1 MVAPVSSFWSALVV
15 VFVAE
20 LGDKSQL
27 VALGLGA
34 RSRPGWVLIG
44 MGLAYVVANTLS
56 VTVGATVGA
65 AIPEDVMLVGGG
77 LLFLGFAAWTLL
89 DADDEDTGQAD
100 PASESDVV
108 SQTRAQVVTSVAV
121 TMFVAELG
129 DKTMLATATLAS
141 TQDDAVLVWSGA
153 TVGIFSV
160 GALAAGAGRAIGS
173 RLSAQLVR
181 IGAAALFAVF
191 AVVLIVSALG

>member
-1 MVAPVSSFWSALVV
+1 MVSSFWSSLVV

-34 RSRPGWVLIG
+34 RYRLGWVLIG

-65 AIPEDVMLVGGG
+65 ALPEDVVLVGGG
-77 LLFLGFAAWTLL
+77 LLFLGFAAWTLM
-89 DADDEDTGQAD
+89 DTDGEDTSQLVRD
-100 PASESDVV
+100 SESEVV
-108 SQTRAQVVTSVAV
+108 SRTRAQVVASVAA

-141 TQDDAVLVWSGA
+141 TQDDPVLVWLGA
-153 TVGIFSV
+153 TVGIFLV
-160 GALAAGAGRAIGS
+160 GALGAGVGRAIGS
-173 RLSAQLVR
+173 RVSAGLERV
-181 IGAAALFAVF
+181 GAAALFAVF
-191 AVVLIVSALG
+191 GVVLIVSAVG